1 MPQPRAKTTPRDI
14 LHTGPELFLDNP
26 SSGSRPCA
34 ELMSVAE
41 TAVFLTVSQRSI
53 RRLQQARKLPFIKV
67 GGSVRFNR
75 SDLLAYLRQQRVRPL
90 D

>member
-1 MPQPRAKTTPRDI
+1 
-14 LHTGPELFLDNP
+14 
-26 SSGSRPCA
+26 
-34 ELMSVAE
+34 MSVAE

-67 GGSVRFNR
+67 GGSVRFSR
-75 SDLLAYLRQQRVRPL
+75 SDLLAYLRQQRAKPL